1 MLAGV
6 VSATGIPGPGPAL
19 LADAPTVVRVILR
32 RLGRRGLPSRSYA
45 STSSSRNA
53 LPDGLTSVRLPHR
66 PEGRRTGGQSGSRT
80 PVPRGRSENCER
92 CAVMTNET
100 PALGICLEEYE
111 YPYPVQFFSP
121 Q

>member
-1 MLAGV
+1 MLSGV

-53 LPDGLTSVRLPHR
+53 LPDGLTSVRLPHGLKAGALADNPVAEHR
-66 PEGRRTGGQSGSRT
+66 SQEAEARTAKGAQS
-80 PVPRGRSENCER
+80 
-92 CAVMTNET
+92 
-100 PALGICLEEYE
+100 
-111 YPYPVQFFSP
+111 
-121 Q
+121 